1 MLGANGAD
9 GITDIEH
16 VAIGIARI
24 DGNAA
29 RVAGASAGSASDQG
43 KVARVATSKLG
54 NERVSNSTSALSK
67 MPCRAVTLRR
77 RVVRSTFEVPMAET
91 SAAVIA
97 SANNLSVKYG
107 AQVVLDGATI
117 AFTEGEHIG
126 LVGRNGSGK
135 STFLQIAAGVA
146 RADSGEFSCRR
157 DLVTGYM
164 PQVSGLDDTTTVHAN
179 ILNGAQRI
187 LDLIAEY
194 ERVPGDSPLSATLL
208 DQIIQADGWNLEHRI
223 KSLITNLHA
232 PESDRIVGTLS
243 GGEKRRV
250 ALCRALLARPD
261 FLILDEPTN
270 HLDTGSIEWL
280 EDFLAR
286 YAGTC
291 LFVTHDR
298 YFLDRVA
305 TRIVELSRGQFISYD
320 GNYTDYLLARVQR
333 QAVEEMQ
340 EHKRQKFLKREL
352 QWVRRAPRARR
363 TKSVDRVERY
373 FEMAA
378 QEAPEAELDVELII
392 PTPPKLANRVIEL
405 REVSVELGGR
415 TLFQDVN
422 LNLVAGERLGVVGRN
437 GLGKSSLLKVILQE
451 LPVASGAVEIG
462 ARTQINYVDQNR
474 LLLDDAKTVWEE
486 VGSGGEHVTLGE
498 QSITLRAYLR
508 RFLFS
513 EDRINTKI
521 SQLSGGERSRVL
533 LAKILKRGGNVL
545 MLDEPTNDLDLG
557 TLRLLEEALVAFGGC
572 VIVVSHD
579 RYFLNR
585 VCTSILAFEG
595 EGRVVYRVG
604 NYDYYLEK
612 RGAVSPARESTPV
625 PAVVAGQRKKSGKE
639 KPRKLKWKEEREWES
654 MEANILAAEDE
665 VLELE
670 ATFAAPDF
678 YAKPRAEIFDLET
691 QLKTARDKVA
701 HLYARWHELELLQ
714 SVPSP

>member
-1 MLGANGAD
+1 
-9 GITDIEH
+9 
-16 VAIGIARI
+16 
-24 DGNAA
+24 
-29 RVAGASAGSASDQG
+29 
-43 KVARVATSKLG
+43 
-54 NERVSNSTSALSK
+54 
-67 MPCRAVTLRR
+67 
-77 RVVRSTFEVPMAET
+77 MAESST
-91 SAAVIA
+91 AVIA

-107 AQVVLDGATI
+107 TQIVLNGATI
-117 AFTEGEHIG
+117 AFREGEHIG

-135 STFLQIAAGVA
+135 STFLQIAAAVA
-146 RADSGEFSCRR
+146 QADSGEFTRRR

-164 PQVSGLDDTTTVHAN
+164 PQ
-179 ILNGAQRI
+179 
-187 LDLIAEY
+187 
-194 ERVPGDSPLSATLL
+194 LS
-208 DQIIQADGWNLEHRI
+208 D
-223 KSLITNLHA
+223 
-232 PESDRIVGTLS
+232 
-243 GGEKRRV
+243 
-250 ALCRALLARPD
+250 
-261 FLILDEPTN
+261 LDEATT

-305 TRIVELSRGQFISYD
+305 TRIVELSRGEFTSYD
-320 GNYTDYLLARVQR
+320 GNYTDYLLARVRR

-405 REVSVELGGR
+405 RDVSVELGGR
-415 TLFQDVN
+415 TLFQHVN

-451 LPVASGAVEIG
+451 LPAASGVVEIG

-474 LLLDDAKTVWEE
+474 LLLDDEKTVWEE
-486 VGSGGEHVTLGE
+486 VGSGGENVTLGE

-513 EDRINTKI
+513 EERINTKI

-545 MLDEPTNDLDLG
+545 
-557 TLRLLEEALVAFGGC
+557 
-572 VIVVSHD
+572 
-579 RYFLNR
+579 
-585 VCTSILAFEG
+585 
-595 EGRVVYRVG
+595 
-604 NYDYYLEK
+604 
-612 RGAVSPARESTPV
+612 
-625 PAVVAGQRKKSGKE
+625 
-639 KPRKLKWKEEREWES
+639 
-654 MEANILAAEDE
+654 
-665 VLELE
+665 
-670 ATFAAPDF
+670 
-678 YAKPRAEIFDLET
+678 
-691 QLKTARDKVA
+691 
-701 HLYARWHELELLQ
+701 
-714 SVPSP
+714 

>member
-1 MLGANGAD
+1 
-9 GITDIEH
+9 
-16 VAIGIARI
+16 
-24 DGNAA
+24 
-29 RVAGASAGSASDQG
+29 
-43 KVARVATSKLG
+43 
-54 NERVSNSTSALSK
+54 
-67 MPCRAVTLRR
+67 
-77 RVVRSTFEVPMAET
+77 MAET
-91 SAAVIA
+91 SGAVIA
-97 SANNLSVKYG
+97 SANNLSVRYG
-107 AQVVLDGATI
+107 AQVVLDGATM

-135 STFLQIAAGVA
+135 STFLSIAAGVSQP
-146 RADSGEFSCRR
+146 DSGEFTRQR

-164 PQVSGLDDTTTVHAN
+164 PQLSGLDDAATVHAN
-179 ILNGAQRI
+179 ILSGAQRI
-187 LDLIAEY
+187 LDLITEY
-194 ERVPGDSPLSATLL
+194 ERLPGDSPLSATLL
-208 DQIIQADGWNLEHRI
+208 DKIIQVDGWNLEHRI

-232 PESDRIVGTLS
+232 PEPDRIVGTLS

-286 YAGTC
+286 YSGTC

-305 TRIVELSRGQFISYD
+305 TRIVELSRGQFISYN
-320 GNYTDYLLARVQR
+320 GNYTDYLLARAQR
-333 QAVEEMQ
+333 KAVEEMQ
-340 EHKRQKFLKREL
+340 EHKREKFLKREL
-352 QWVRRAPRARR
+352 QWVRKAPRARR

-392 PTPPKLANRVIEL
+392 PTPPKLANRIIKL
-405 REVSVELGGR
+405 RDVSLELGGR
-415 TLFQDVN
+415 TLFQQVN

-437 GLGKSSLLKVILQE
+437 GLGKSSLLRVILQQ
-451 LPVASGAVEIG
+451 LPATRGEVEIG
-462 ARTQINYVDQNR
+462 VRTEINYVDQNR
-474 LLLDDAKTVWEE
+474 LLLDDTKTVWEE
-486 VGSGGEHVTLGE
+486 VGSGGETVTLGE

-513 EDRINTKI
+513 EERINTKI

-545 MLDEPTNDLDLG
+545 ILDEPTNDLDLG

-595 EGRVVYRVG
+595 DGRVTYHVG

-612 RGAVSPARESTPV
+612 RVV
-625 PAVVAGQRKKSGKE
+625 PASPNDSNTAPAASDTEQRKPKE
-639 KPRKLKWKEEREWES
+639 RPRKLKYKEEREWES
-654 MEANILAAEDE
+654 MEANILAAEQE
-665 VLELE
+665 VSDLE

-678 YAKPRAEIFDLET
+678 YTKPHSEMLELET

-714 SVPSP
+714 NAPPA